1 MDAADF
7 ISDKVCKRQHPLAER
22 RARIFRRI
30 VLLAF
35 TVALANLVATMT
47 GCALPSAH
55 ELWDR
60 LVSLGQAIA
69 NIPAA

>member
-1 MDAADF
+1 MDGEDF
-7 ISDKVCKRQHPLAER
+7 ISGKVCKRNHPSAER
-22 RARIFRRI
+22 RARIARRI

-60 LVSLGQAIA
+60 FVSLSQAIVS
-69 NIPAA
+69 IPT